1 RGSGARKFVPAVE
14 ESGDAFVRVGRWIVG
29 QRAGSKDNAE
39 GAENAEERGE
49 CGMGRS
55 DAAPVQ
61 KREHFAVRL
70 DSARR
75 FVDLRATVFF
85 LLWEEIFDDFAISW

>member
-1 RGSGARKFVPAVE
+1 
-14 ESGDAFVRVGRWIVG
+14 
-29 QRAGSKDNAE
+29 
-39 GAENAEERGE
+39 
-49 CGMGRS
+49 MGRS